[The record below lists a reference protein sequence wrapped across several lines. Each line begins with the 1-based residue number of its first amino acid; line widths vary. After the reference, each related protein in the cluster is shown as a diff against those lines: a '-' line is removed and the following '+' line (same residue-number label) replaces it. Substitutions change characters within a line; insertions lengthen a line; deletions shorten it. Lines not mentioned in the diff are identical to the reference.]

1 MPALT
6 EFGFVGFGY
15 EGVRMQEL
23 QISEIATLWK
33 KKSLPLLRSR
43 LCTENPID
51 IAEILEVLEAED
63 AKSLPTLYRLLP
75 KELAAE
81 VFIAFDGDA
90 AERLIGALS
99 DKELSETLSELF
111 YDDTADLIEE
121 MPASVVKRIL
131 KNSSAADRA
140 EINKLLKFSADS
152 AGSIMT
158 TELVRLQKE
167 MSVGDALEH
176 IRRVAL
182 QKETVYTC
190 YVTDKTHHLEG
201 VITAL
206 TLLTAPTDKP
216 VGELMQSNV
225 ISVQTSTDREDV
237 ARVLE
242 KYDFLAL
249 PVVDSEKRLVGIVT
263 VDDAMEVIHEET
275 EEDFAKMAAIT
286 PSEEPYLKT
295 PIFRLFRSRIPW
307 LLLLMFTATFTGMI
321 ISAFESAL
329 AAKVVLTVFIPMLMG
344 TGGNCG
350 AQSSTTVIR
359 ALSLGEIKLSDT
371 LRVLFKEFRV
381 SLLCGVCLAVFEF
394 CKVLTLDRVLLDSG
408 IDVWVA
414 LTVSLTLIAT
424 VLFAKL
430 IGAALPLAASKL
442 GFDPAVMA
450 SPFITT
456 LVDTISL
463 CMYFFIAGILLGL

>member
-1 MPALT
+1 MN
-6 EFGFVGFGY
+6 
-15 EGVRMQEL
+15 EL
-23 QISEIATLWK
+23 LLSEISALWE
-33 KKSLPLLRSR
+33 KKSLPALRSR
-43 LCTENPID
+43 LCAENPID
-51 IAEILEVLEAED
+51 IAEILQALESED

-81 VFIAFDGDA
+81 VFIAFDGDTE
-90 AERLIGALS
+90 ERLIGALS
-99 DKELSETLSELF
+99 DNELSETLSELF

-121 MPASVVKRIL
+121 MPAGVVKRIL

-140 EINKLLKFSADS
+140 EINKLLKFRDDS

-167 MSVGDALEH
+167 MTVGDALNH
-176 IRRVAL
+176 IRSVAL
-182 QKETVYTC
+182 HKETIYTC
-190 YVTDKTHHLEG
+190 YVTDKTRHLNG
-201 VITAL
+201 VISAL
-206 TLLTAPTDKP
+206 TLLTAPTDKT
-216 VGELMQSNV
+216 VGELMQPNV
-225 ISVQTSTDREDV
+225 IAVQTSTDREEV
-237 ARVLE
+237 ARILE

-249 PVVDSEKRLVGIVT
+249 PVVDSENRLVGIVT
-263 VDDAMEVIHEET
+263 VDDAMVVIHEET

-286 PSEEPYLKT
+286 PSEDPYLKT
-295 PIFRLFRSRIPW
+295 PVLKLFKSRIPW
-307 LLLLMFTATFTGMI
+307 LMLLMFTATFTGMI
-321 ISAFESAL
+321 ISSFESAL

-350 AQSSTTVIR
+350 SQSSTTVIR

-394 CKVLTLDRVLLDSG
+394 VKVMTLDHALIGGG
-408 IDVWVA
+408 IDVLVA
-414 LTVSLTLIAT
+414 LTVSLTLLAT
-424 VLFAKL
+424 VLVAKL

-463 CMYFFIAGILLGL
+463 CMYFVIASALLGL

>member
-1 MPALT
+1 MN
-6 EFGFVGFGY
+6 
-15 EGVRMQEL
+15 EL
-23 QISEIATLWK
+23 LLFEISDLWE
-33 KKSLPLLRSR
+33 KKSLPALRSR
-43 LCTENPID
+43 LCAENPID
-51 IAEILEVLEAED
+51 IAELLEALAGED

-81 VFIAFDGDA
+81 VFIAFDSDT

-121 MPASVVKRIL
+121 MPAGVVKRIL

-140 EINKLLKFSADS
+140 EINRLLKFSCDS

-158 TELVRLQKE
+158 TELVRLRRE
-167 MSVGDALEH
+167 MTVGDALEH
-176 IRRVAL
+176 IRHVAL

-190 YVTDKTHHLEG
+190 YVTDGTRHLEG

-206 TLLTAPTDKP
+206 TLLSSPTDKSI
-216 VGELMQSNV
+216 GDLMQTNV
-225 ISVQTSTDREDV
+225 IAVQTSTNREEV
-237 ARVLE
+237 ARILE

-249 PVVDSEKRLVGIVT
+249 PVVDSENRLVGIVT
-263 VDDAMEVIHEET
+263 VDDAMDVLHEET

-295 PIFRLFRSRIPW
+295 PVLKLFKSRIPW
-307 LLLLMFTATFTGMI
+307 LMLLMFTATFTGMI
-321 ISAFESAL
+321 ISSFESAL

-350 AQSSTTVIR
+350 SQSSTTVIR

-381 SLLCGVCLAVFEF
+381 SLLCGVCLAIFEF
-394 CKVLTLDRVLLDSG
+394 IKVLTLDRALIGDG
-408 IDVWVA
+408 IDILVA
-414 LTVSLTLIAT
+414 LTVSLTLVAT
-424 VLFAKL
+424 VFMAKL

-442 GFDPAVMA
+442 KLDPAVMA

-456 LVDTISL
+456 LVDTLSL
-463 CMYFFIAGILLGL
+463 CMYFMIASALLGV

>member
-1 MPALT
+1 MNEQLLL
-6 EFGFVGFGY
+6 E
-15 EGVRMQEL
+15 
-23 QISEIATLWK
+23 ISDLWE
-33 KKSLPLLRSR
+33 KKSLPALRSR
-43 LCTENPID
+43 LCAENPID
-51 IAEILEVLEAED
+51 IAELLEALAGAD

-81 VFIAFDGDA
+81 VFIAFDSDTE
-90 AERLIGALS
+90 ERLIGALS

-121 MPASVVKRIL
+121 MPAGVVKRIL

-140 EINKLLKFSADS
+140 EINRLLKFPPDS

-158 TELVRLQKE
+158 TELVRLRRE
-167 MSVGDALEH
+167 MTVGDALEH
-176 IRRVAL
+176 IRHVAL

-190 YVTDKTHHLEG
+190 YVTDGTRHLEG

-206 TLLTAPTDKP
+206 TLLSSPTDKSI
-216 VGELMQSNV
+216 GDLMQTNV
-225 ISVQTSTDREDV
+225 IAVQTSTDREEV
-237 ARVLE
+237 ARILE

-249 PVVDSEKRLVGIVT
+249 PVVDSENRLVGIVT
-263 VDDAMEVIHEET
+263 VDDAMDVLHEET

-295 PIFRLFRSRIPW
+295 PVLKLFRSRIPW
-307 LLLLMFTATFTGMI
+307 LMLLMFTATFTGMI
-321 ISAFESAL
+321 ISSFESAL

-350 AQSSTTVIR
+350 SQSSTTVIR
-359 ALSLGEIKLSDT
+359 ALSLGEIRLSDT

-394 CKVLTLDRVLLDSG
+394 VKVLTLDRALIGNG
-408 IDVWVA
+408 IDILVA
-414 LTVSLTLIAT
+414 LTVSLTLVAT
-424 VLFAKL
+424 VFMAKL

-442 GFDPAVMA
+442 KLDPAVMA

-456 LVDTISL
+456 LVDTLSL
-463 CMYFFIAGILLGL
+463 CMYFMIASALLGL

>member
-1 MPALT
+1 MN
-6 EFGFVGFGY
+6 
-15 EGVRMQEL
+15 EL
-23 QISEIATLWK
+23 LLSEISALWE
-33 KKSLPLLRSR
+33 KKSLPALRSR
-43 LCTENPID
+43 LCAENPID
-51 IAEILEVLEAED
+51 IAEILEMLDGED

-81 VFIAFDGDA
+81 VFIAFDGDT

-99 DKELSETLSELF
+99 DKELAETLSELF

-121 MPASVVKRIL
+121 MPAGVVKRIL

-140 EINKLLKFSADS
+140 EINKLLKFSDDS

-158 TELVRLQKE
+158 TELVRLQRE
-167 MSVGDALEH
+167 MTVGDALDH

-190 YVTDKTHHLEG
+190 YVTDRTRHLEG
-201 VITAL
+201 VISAF
-206 TLLTAPTDKP
+206 TLLSSPTDKTI
-216 VGELMQSNV
+216 GELMQANV
-225 ISVQTSTDREDV
+225 ISVETSTDREEV

-249 PVVDSEKRLVGIVT
+249 PVVDSENRLVGIVT

-286 PSEEPYLKT
+286 PSEELYLKT
-295 PIFRLFRSRIPW
+295 PVLKLFRSRIPW
-307 LLLLMFTATFTGMI
+307 LMLLMFTATFTGMI
-321 ISAFESAL
+321 ISSFESAL

-350 AQSSTTVIR
+350 SQSSTTVIR

-394 CKVLTLDRVLLDSG
+394 VKVLTLDRALIGDG
-408 IDVWVA
+408 IDVLVA

-424 VLFAKL
+424 VFAAKL

-442 GFDPAVMA
+442 KLDPAVMA

-456 LVDTISL
+456 LVDTLSL
-463 CMYFFIAGILLGL
+463 CMYFLIASALLGL